1 LEVTLNFHTDTTL
14 AGYAR
19 TAVGLKTRMDAYC
32 RSTGGKRYLTAF
44 AQAFNDNADP
54 DHPATPDL
62 IDAVHRLA
70 SSAWRVGEP
79 YVLAPAM
86 TAIVAAAADAL
97 DLTGETLHDQVAPG
111 DFGVLFLPDPIYAR
125 NPRGQLIGIA
135 AITWAR
141 LSAPSDGSAWAV
153 AAWSAIDDPDDPET
167 VRLNATLRRNP
178 KVRRYL
184 GPYLI
189 ADLDHVPIDRPIQGR
204 EVATVE
210 EADRDWEPAPD
221 GRYVIDTTD
230 RPTAVC
236 TAVLYAFWRIQAQP
250 LATVAP
256 APLDRPTVRRAARA
270 SIVHDT
276 RVVMLRRTSA
286 VAEPDADGQ
295 AKWHYRVRFLV
306 RGHWRRLTDKQGR
319 PYRIWIHAHIKGPD
333 GAPLLAGEKVN
344 ILAR

>member
-1 LEVTLNFHTDTTL
+1 MNFRTDTTL

-19 TAVGLKTRMDAYC
+19 TAVALKTRMDAYC
-32 RSTGGKRYLTAF
+32 NSSGGKHYLTTF
-44 AQAFNDNADP
+44 AQAFNDNATP
-54 DHPATPDL
+54 DDPATPQL
-62 IDAVHRLA
+62 IDVVHRLA
-70 SSAWRVGEP
+70 GSAWRVGEP

-97 DLTGETLHDQVAPG
+97 DLTGETLHEQVAPA

-125 NPRGQLIGIA
+125 KPQGQLTGIA

-141 LSAPSDGSAWAV
+141 LSSPSGSAWGIAG
-153 AAWSAIDDPDDPET
+153 WSALDDPDDPET
-167 VRLNATLRRNP
+167 ARLNATLRRNP
-178 KVRRYL
+178 KARRFL
-184 GPYLI
+184 GPYLLG
-189 ADLDHVPIDRPIQGR
+189 DLDYLPVDGPVQARDAR
-204 EVATVE
+204 TVE

-221 GRYVIDTTD
+221 GKYVIDTATC
-230 RPTAVC
+230 PTGVC
-236 TAVLYAFWRIQAQP
+236 TAIVYAFWRIQAQP

-256 APLDRPTVRRAARA
+256 APLDQAAARRAARA

-276 RVVMLRRTSA
+276 RVVMLRRTNPLA
-286 VAEPDADGQ
+286 DRDADGE

-319 PYRIWIHAHIKGPD
+319 PYRIWIHAHIRPD

-344 ILAR
+344 VLAR

>member
-1 LEVTLNFHTDTTL
+1 VEVTVNFDTETTL

-19 TAVGLKTRMDAYC
+19 TAVTLKTRMDAYC
-32 RSTGGKRYLTAF
+32 HSSGGRHYLTTF
-44 AQAFNDNADP
+44 TQAFNDNADP
-54 DHPATPDL
+54 DHPATPQL

-70 SSAWRVGEP
+70 ATAWRVGEP

-97 DLTGETLHDQVAPG
+97 DLTGETLHPEVAPG

-125 NPRGQLIGIA
+125 NSRRQVTGIA
-135 AITWAR
+135 AITWAH
-141 LSAPSDGSAWAV
+141 LSAPSGSAWAV
-153 AAWSAIDDPDDPET
+153 AGWSALDDPDDPET
-167 VRLNATLRRNP
+167 ARLNATLRRQP

-184 GPYLI
+184 GPYLL
-189 ADLDHVPIDRPIQGR
+189 ADLDYLPVDRPVQARQAR
-204 EVATVE
+204 EVD
-210 EADRDWEPAPD
+210 EADQDWEPAPD
-221 GRYVIDTTD
+221 GRYVIDTTTC
-230 RPTAVC
+230 PTSVC
-236 TAVLYAFWRIQAQP
+236 TAIVYAFWRIQAQP

-256 APLDRPTVRRAARA
+256 APLDQPTARRAARA
-270 SIVHDT
+270 RIVHDT
-276 RVVMLRRTSA
+276 RVVMLRRTSP
-286 VAEPDADGQ
+286 VAEPDPDGQ

-306 RGHWRRLTDKQGR
+306 RGHLRRLTDKQGR